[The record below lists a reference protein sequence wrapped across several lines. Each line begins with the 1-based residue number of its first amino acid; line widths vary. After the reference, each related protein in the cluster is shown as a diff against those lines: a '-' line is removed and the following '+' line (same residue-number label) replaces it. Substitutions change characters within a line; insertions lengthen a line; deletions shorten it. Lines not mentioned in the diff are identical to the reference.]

1 MDKQYHIGIWDL
13 TFYKVDQLGNPE
25 VDENG
30 RVIIYE
36 APDLDVSFIADD
48 IDSNWLRRIKDD

>member
-1 MDKQYHIGIWDL
+1 MKTYSIEIWDL
-13 TFYKVDQLGNPE
+13 TFYKVDEFGNPE

-30 RVIIYE
+30 RVITYD
-36 APDLDVSFIADD
+36 APELDVSFIADD